1 MKHVIDYTMTGVDI
15 TFVLDV
21 ITGML
26 ILAIVL
32 VFMCIFLI
40 VVSYHKLYYI
50 AKKMN
55 IDITDIEKTS
65 DELVKEDIKTALD
78 VSKTED

>member
-1 MKHVIDYTMTGVDI
+1 MKHVIDYTMTGAYI

-26 ILAIVL
+26 ILAITL

-50 AKKMN
+50 AKKMD
-55 IDITDIEKTS
+55 IDITDVEKTT